1 MPAAAGETEGAM
13 PDEVVYI
20 DRFEIRDGKVDEFK
34 RYAEEMAAFVEEE
47 EPGVTSFNYFFDE
60 AEAGGTAV
68 FVFSDADALDRHL
81 DVASS
86 RLQQGYELV
95 SGTNIELL
103 GPASERATEMAR
115 SFGASLK
122 QRLAGFTR
130 ST

>member
-1 MPAAAGETEGAM
+1 MA
-13 PDEVVYI
+13 DEVVYI
-20 DRFEIRDGKVDEFK
+20 DRFEVRDGRLEEFK
-34 RYAEEMAAFVEEE
+34 RYAKEMAAFVEEQ

-60 AEAGGTAV
+60 AEARGTAV

-86 RLQQGYELV
+86 RFQEGYALL

-122 QRLAGFTR
+122 QRLTGFSRATY
-130 ST
+130 

>member
-1 MPAAAGETEGAM
+1 MEGAM

-20 DRFEIRDGKVDEFK
+20 DRFEIRDGKLEEFK
-34 RYAEEMAAFVEEE
+34 RYAEEMAAFVEQE
-47 EPGVTSFNYFFDE
+47 EPGVSAFNYFVDE
-60 AEAGGTAV
+60 VEGRGTAV

-86 RLQQGYELV
+86 KFQQGYELL
-95 SGTNIELL
+95 SGTKIELL
-103 GPASERATEMAR
+103 GPASQRAAEMSR

-122 QRLAGFTR
+122 QRLAGFSR

>member
-1 MPAAAGETEGAM
+1 M

-20 DRFEIRDGKVDEFK
+20 DRFEIRDGKLEEFK
-34 RYAEEMAAFVEEE
+34 RYAEEMAAFVEQE
-47 EPGVTSFNYFFDE
+47 EPGVSSFNYFVDE
-60 AEAGGTAV
+60 VEGSGTAV

-86 RLQQGYELV
+86 KFQQGYELL
-95 SGTNIELL
+95 SGTKIELL
-103 GPASERATEMAR
+103 GPASQRAAEMSR

-122 QRLAGFTR
+122 QRLAGFSR